1 VVKISR
7 DGLLLLVGCLF
18 SFALDASAKDQ
29 EFRLEKPDAQS
40 VGLAGEFNNWKAQ
53 AMTKGNDGV
62 WTITASLSPG
72 TYGYKFF
79 VNGTD
84 WTFDPKNP
92 NRKTVDGIENSAIEI
107 SDGGSGSGLPTPQST
122 ATPSAT
128 PVPTPESSVRGNT
141 AALAPTPGEIFTLDV
156 SLSQNRR
163 AEAAKDGNAR
173 LAHAKMAITVPQN
186 FDPQKPW
193 PVLIISNTE
202 AYSNIDSMRQFKQ
215 AAIDEGWVI
224 MAADA
229 VEAEKNKEGS
239 PRWPTIAA
247 AFDYLTASWPAAK
260 DWPIATGG
268 MSGGGKNSAFL
279 AADLAR
285 EHHRIIGMLM
295 MGCNQDMASV
305 AYRKSAP
312 PNFLSAAVFLSSG
325 KSDTIATPSR
335 HEEVKNS
342 LKATGFQKVRL
353 ESFDG
358 AHDIYQPHIGEALR
372 WFIAQ
377 SSTTS
382 PGKRESDFD
391 KFFKKKP

>member
-1 VVKISR
+1 
-7 DGLLLLVGCLF
+7 
-18 SFALDASAKDQ
+18 
-29 EFRLEKPDAQS
+29 
-40 VGLAGEFNNWKAQ
+40 
-53 AMTKGNDGV
+53 
-62 WTITASLSPG
+62 
-72 TYGYKFF
+72 
-79 VNGTD
+79 
-84 WTFDPKNP
+84 
-92 NRKTVDGIENSAIEI
+92 
-107 SDGGSGSGLPTPQST
+107 
-122 ATPSAT
+122 
-128 PVPTPESSVRGNT
+128 
-141 AALAPTPGEIFTLDV
+141 
-156 SLSQNRR
+156 
-163 AEAAKDGNAR
+163 
-173 LAHAKMAITVPQN
+173 MAIAVPQN

-239 PRWPTIAA
+239 LRWPTIAA

-260 DWPIATGG
+260 DWSIATGG

-325 KSDTIATPSR
+325 KSDTIATPAQ

-353 ESFDG
+353 ENFDG
-358 AHDIYQPHIGEALR
+358 AHDVYQPHIGEALR